1 MKAIYWMTIG
11 LFFTSVAVVA
21 GVPASSTGQFSADI
35 GYLSGKFVVM
45 LEPGTPQLQIDRQQ
59 NRAPVT
65 GVRSID
71 ELCRRC
77 GVINVSPFYPGK
89 LTKPALVR
97 VASRLYI
104 FSLDNGRKANE
115 IAPLFAADP
124 NIRSAE
130 MIAPAHLCYTPNDP
144 FISLQWQFN
153 RTQTLAAWD
162 VVRGDTT
169 KHSVIAIIDTGIN
182 YDHED
187 MAANIWVNPGEDI
200 NDNGI
205 YDPEDINGLDDDD
218 NGFIDDIIGWNFTDQ
233 DNDPMEDFVHG
244 SGVASCASEV
254 TDNGILGAGIGFSA
268 KLMAL
273 KAVSSIDQ
281 IEDGYIAM
289 LYAAE
294 NGANIINCSWGISV
308 FAEYQQA
315 IIDAVWDEDVLIV
328 ASAGSSGEIIYPAAY
343 NHVMAVAATDENDH
357 AAYFSTIG
365 EWIDICAP
373 GVNLYMLWGDEFS
386 VLSGT
391 SFSSAF
397 VSGVAALVRAWYP
410 DLTNAQVEQLLK
422 EAADNIDDL
431 NPGHEGELG
440 AGRINAAACF
450 TTDIPASQASPRQ
463 FGLFTNYPNPFNAS
477 TEIRFDLS
485 EGTELTIEI
494 FNILGEKTAMLAD
507 GFYPAGAHSLIWD
520 ATAQPTGVYFY
531 KIRTARASFV
541 KKCLLLK

>member
-11 LFFTSVAVVA
+11 LFFMSVAVVA
-21 GVPASSTGQFSADI
+21 GVPASSAGQFSADVS
-35 GYLSGKFVVM
+35 YLPGKFVVM
-45 LEPGTPQLQIDRQQ
+45 LEPGAPQLQTDQSQ
-59 NRAPVT
+59 NGAPMT

-71 ELCRRC
+71 ELCRQYD
-77 GVINVSPFYPGK
+77 VINVSPYYPGR

-104 FSLDNGRKANE
+104 FTLDKGRKANQ
-115 IAPLFAADP
+115 IVPLFAADP

-130 MIAPAHLCYTPNDP
+130 LIAPAHLCYTPNDP
-144 FISLQWQFN
+144 LISLQWQFE

-162 VVRGDTT
+162 VVRADTT

-187 MAANIWVNPGEDI
+187 MAANIWVNPGEDL
-200 NDNGI
+200 NGNGI

-218 NGFIDDIIGWNFTDQ
+218 NGFIDDIIGWNFTDH
-233 DNDPMEDFVHG
+233 DNDPMEEFVHG
-244 SGVASCASEV
+244 TGVAGCASEV
-254 TDNGILGAGIGFSA
+254 TDNGIMGAGIGFSA

-281 IEDGYIAM
+281 IQDGYIAM

-294 NGANIINCSWGISV
+294 NGACIINCSWGISV
-308 FAEYQQA
+308 YAEYQQA

-328 ASAGSSGEIIYPAAY
+328 ASAGSSGEVIYPAAY
-343 NHVMAVAATDENDH
+343 DHVMAVAATDENDH

-410 DLTNAQVEQLLK
+410 DLTNSQVEQLIK
-422 EAADNIDDL
+422 DAADNIDDV

-450 TTDIPASQASPRQ
+450 TTEIPESEPLPRQ
-463 FGLFTNYPNPFNAS
+463 IALFANCPNPFNAS
-477 TEIRFDLS
+477 TQIRFDLI
-485 EGTELTIEI
+485 EENKVTIEI
-494 FNILGEKTAMLAD
+494 FNILGEKIATVAD
-507 GFYPAGAHSLIWD
+507 GYYPAGSHSLIWD
-520 ATAQPTGVYFY
+520 ATAQPTGLYFY
-531 KIRTARASFV
+531 QIRTAKASFA